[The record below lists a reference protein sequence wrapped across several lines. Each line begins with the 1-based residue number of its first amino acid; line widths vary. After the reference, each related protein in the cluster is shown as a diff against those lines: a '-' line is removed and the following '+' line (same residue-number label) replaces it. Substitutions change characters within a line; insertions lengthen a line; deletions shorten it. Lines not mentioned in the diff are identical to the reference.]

1 MARVILARLI
11 AARIV
16 IAVLVALSIIVVSA
30 MIPALAQETQPGL
43 PSGNN
48 CTEGEVID
56 NSTPEEARAKF
67 EAAGY
72 RDVVIRSK
80 GCDNYWHAT
89 AIRDGMPV
97 NVVLSPDGVVLTE
110 GN

>member
-1 MARVILARLI
+1 MTRVILERLI

-16 IAVLVALSIIVVSA
+16 LAILAALSIIILSA
-30 MIPALAQETQPGL
+30 MIPAFAQDAQPNL

-56 NSTPEEARAKF
+56 SSTPEDAKRKF

-72 RDVVIRSK
+72 SNVVITSK
-80 GCDNYWHAT
+80 GCDNFWHAT
-89 AIRDGMPV
+89 AVKDGMPV
-97 NVVLSPDGVVLTE
+97 NVVLAPDGLVLTE

>member
-1 MARVILARLI
+1 MTRVILERLI
-11 AARIV
+11 AARIL
-16 IAVLVALSIIVVSA
+16 IAILAALSIILVSA
-30 MIPALAQETQPGL
+30 LVPALAQEAQPDL
-43 PSGNN
+43 PGGNN

-56 NSTPEEARAKF
+56 NSTPEDARRKI

-72 RDVVIRSK
+72 GNVVITSK
-80 GCDNYWHAT
+80 GCDNFWHAT

-97 NVVLSPDGVVLTE
+97 NVVLSPDGRVLTE